1 MTRLHPAHAD
11 YHRTLHNTV
20 FHAPAIPLIAAAA
33 GAATTAAV
41 GSSLTVF
48 AFGSF
53 TFGSGAAFSAI
64 AGGLSGFIVSTAVNQ
79 LGSRALSKKP
89 RTPQFTGEASGRTVM
104 VRSSVESHKIIY
116 GQTRVSGPL
125 VYVTSKDSGVD
136 QVGDTQ
142 TGKNKFL
149 HMVVPLAG
157 HEVEEIGDIY
167 FNDSLVPLDGNGW
180 ATAAPYVRSVERET
194 STVTQVSTAV
204 SVEAYQQGGQRY
216 STLTIDTATAHG
228 LSAGQSF
235 TLAGTT
241 DSRLDG
247 TFTVSSVTSPTQIV
261 MTNVGIPSISA
272 TGGSITRKGLTTS
285 TVAFVR
291 VKKHLGTTDQAADPD
306 LIAECGLTADF
317 RLRGIA
323 YIYVRLEYSPDAF
336 PLGIPNVSA
345 VVKGKKVYDPRTA
358 TTAWS
363 ANAALCARDYLAS
376 SYGFGCQSDE
386 INDTYF
392 IAAAN
397 ACDEDVTLKAGGTQD
412 RYTCNGVIDT
422 ASAPLDNLTALLTAC
437 AGTVTYVQ
445 GKFRLHA
452 GVYDT
457 PSGTID
463 TSILASSV
471 KLRARTPRKEL
482 FNAVKGT
489 YLDPNKNWQP
499 TDFPFVVNSVY
510 EAQDGG
516 ERIYKDIELP
526 FTQNPE
532 AAQRIAKIILE
543 KARQGLIVEISVFHD
558 ALKYSVFDVVTLTNP
573 QFGWNAKPF
582 RILKWSMGA
591 GGDRFSPISLVLQE
605 ESSASYDWNN
615 GEATTVDPAPD
626 TNLPSPFVVQPPGA
640 LTVTE
645 GTYITRSGDGVK
657 ALATMRWVPSQDA
670 LLSEYQPEYKPRS
683 EEVWTK
689 LPTTKA
695 LETVI
700 EDITP
705 DLYDFR
711 VKAFNTLRVSS
722 EYSTTSRQISGL
734 LAPPQEPQNLTIST
748 IGGLAV
754 LRWDLSVDL
763 DVRIGGRIV
772 FRHSPNEADGWTQST
787 SIGEAIS
794 GALTVAVLPLKPGVY
809 LAKCVDSSGIESTVA
824 ASVVTTQATAIAFAP
839 VTSLTEHPAFSGTK
853 MDCYVDDLSRLRL
866 AGMGLF
872 SDITLLSGVASVAG
886 YGGLSP
892 TGTYVPSGGI
902 DLGSVKRVRLTAN
915 VRAAVIN
922 QLDKISNRTGNV
934 SSWTS
939 FSGTEAA
946 DADAIC
952 FVRTTNDNPSG
963 SPTWGAW
970 QRLDQSEFQAR
981 GFQFELRLSSQDT
994 AYTIAVSEFSIN
1006 VDEVA

>member
-1 MTRLHPAHAD
+1 MPMA
-11 YHRTLHNTV
+11 V
-20 FHAPAIPLIAAAA
+20 PLVAAAVGYQAAGIIGVGLLNAGIGLSAGSGILIGQIGGFAIAAAINQ
-33 GAATTAAV
+33 TASKA
-41 GSSLTVF
+41 LT
-48 AFGSF
+48 
-53 TFGSGAAFSAI
+53 
-64 AGGLSGFIVSTAVNQ
+64 
-79 LGSRALSKKP
+79 KKP
-89 RTPQFTGEASGRTVM
+89 KAQQFTSEASGRTVM

-116 GQTRVSGPL
+116 GQIRVSGPL
-125 VYVTSKDSGVD
+125 VYVTTKDSGPD
-136 QVGDTQ
+136 QLGATQ
-142 TGKNKFL
+142 NGKNKFL
-149 HMVVPLAG
+149 HMVLPLAG

-167 FNDSLVPLDGNGW
+167 FNDTIVPLDGNGW
-180 ATAAPYVRSVERET
+180 ATAAPYVRNVERET
-194 STVTQVSTAV
+194 STVTQVATAV
-204 SVEAYQQGGQRY
+204 TVEAFQQGGQRY

-247 TFTVSSVTSPTQIV
+247 TFTVGSVPSSTQIV
-261 MTNVGIPSISA
+261 ITNVNLPSISA

-291 VKKHLGTTDQAADPD
+291 VKKHLGTTDQAADSD
-306 LIAECGLTADF
+306 LISECGLAADF

-323 YIYVRLEYSPDAF
+323 YIYVRLEYSQDAF
-336 PLGIPNVSA
+336 PLGVPNVSA

-363 ANAALCARDYLAS
+363 ANAALCSRDYLAS

-397 ACDEDVTLKAGGTQD
+397 ACDEDVALKAGGTQD
-412 RYTCNGVIDT
+412 RYTCNGVVDT
-422 ASAPLDNLTALLTAC
+422 ATAPLDNLTALLTAC

-457 PSGTID
+457 PSGDID

-471 KLRARTPRKEL
+471 KLRARTPSKEL

-489 YLDPNKNWQP
+489 YLDPTKNWQP

-526 FTQNPE
+526 FTQNAE

-543 KARQGLIVEISVFHD
+543 KARQGLIVEISVFHE

-582 RILKWSMGA
+582 RILKWSMAA
-591 GGDRFSPISLVLQE
+591 GGDRFSPIGLVLQE

-626 TNLPSPFVVQPPGA
+626 TNLPSPFEVLPPGA

-670 LLSEYQPEYKPRS
+670 LLDVYQPEYKPHS

-689 LPTTKA
+689 LPVTKA
-695 LETVI
+695 LETVV

-705 DLYDFR
+705 SLYDWR
-711 VKAFNTLRVSS
+711 VKALNTLKVSS

-763 DVRIGGRIV
+763 DVRIGGRIE
-772 FRHSPNEADGWTQST
+772 FRHSPNESDGWTQST
-787 SIGEAIS
+787 SIGEAQA
-794 GALTVAVLPLKPGVY
+794 GTQTVVVLPLKPGVY
-809 LAKCVDSSGIESTVA
+809 LAKCRDSSSIESTIA
-824 ASVVTTQATAIAFAP
+824 ASVVTSQATALAFAN
-839 VTSLTEHPAFSGTK
+839 VDTITEHPVFSGTK
-853 MDCYVDDLSRLRL
+853 TNCAVDDSGNLTLS
-866 AGMGLF
+866 GMGLF
-872 SDITLLSGVASVAG
+872 DDIPDFDSVSSLDY
-886 YGGLSP
+886 YGGLST
-892 TGTYVPSGGI
+892 TGTYLFSGGI
-902 DLGSVKRVRLTAN
+902 DLGGVMPVRLTSHL
-915 VRAAVIN
+915 AASIIN
-922 QLDKISNRTGNV
+922 QLDLIDDREENIDDWV
-934 SSWTS
+934 SFDGVTAA
-939 FSGTEAA
+939 EA
-946 DADAIC
+946 DAGV
-952 FVRTTNDNPSG
+952 FVRSTNDNPSG

-970 QRLDQSEFQAR
+970 NRLDSA
-981 GFQFELRLSSQDT
+981 
-994 AYTIAVSEFSIN
+994 EFSNRAFEFKVELASFDPAYNIAISELQ
-1006 VDEVA
+1006 VTAEEVV